1 MGLHDVF
8 NGHENSARNLRIQSY
23 TWNLRIKSYLSA
35 EWVQSD
41 EREWCEGGHQSHCQI
56 TAVPLL
62 DTIIDGGVLYW
73 FDSNYQWYASFPV

>member
-8 NGHENSARNLRIQSY
+8 NGHENSARNLMIQSY

-41 EREWCEGGHQSHCQI
+41 EREWCQGGQQSHCQI

-62 DTIIDGGVLYW
+62 DTIHREMIRV
-73 FDSNYQWYASFPV
+73 FCSMS